1 MLLQIVP
8 VVITLLVML
17 LMVSTSVTWDG
28 GITDDNGGIT
38 DKNDTDTDDDD
49 KHVNTIV
56 AAASQADTPIFLI
69 TPESTRVNFFEGGV
83 VDDTVLETNTT
94 TCNNNDHGIDNN
106 NDAYN
111 SDDNDNNNDDDNDNN
126 NDDDNDNNNDDNNDN
141 NDNDNNNDDNND
153 NDDDDNDDDNDNNV
167 DAN

>member
-69 TPESTRVNFFEGGV
+69 TTESTRVILFEGDV
-83 VDDTVLETNTT
+83 EDYTVLETNTT
-94 TCNNNDHGIDNN
+94 TCNNDDHG
-106 NDAYN
+106 
-111 SDDNDNNNDDDNDNN
+111 NDNSND
-126 NDDDNDNNNDDNNDN
+126 DNNNDDNYN
-141 NDNDNNNDDNND
+141 NNNNDD
-153 NDDDDNDDDNDNNV
+153 DDDDNNN
-167 DAN
+167 NS